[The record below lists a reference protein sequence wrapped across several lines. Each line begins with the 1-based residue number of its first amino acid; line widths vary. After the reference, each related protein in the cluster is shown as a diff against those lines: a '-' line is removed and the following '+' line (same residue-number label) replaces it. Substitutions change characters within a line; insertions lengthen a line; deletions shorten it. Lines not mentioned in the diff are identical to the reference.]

1 MFMKSFPPADS
12 ATLVLIVDVESAL
25 RETLEEMLRSEG
37 FRVHVAGDRHRAAEL
52 VREHPVDLVLMNML
66 MPHAEG
72 IGTIIA
78 VRSVRPELRIIAMS
92 CGNGDAA
99 DHFLPLAKSLGASAL
114 LRDPLDR
121 EKLLDAIRGQ
131 LDGALRQMAS

>member
-1 MFMKSFPPADS
+1 MKSFPPADS
-12 ATLVLIVDVESAL
+12 ATLVLIVDEASPL
-25 RETLEEMLRSEG
+25 RETLERMLGEEG

-52 VREHPVDLVLMNML
+52 VREHAIDLVLMNML

-78 VRSVRPELRIIAMS
+78 VRSVRPDLRIIAMS
-92 CGNGDAA
+92 SGNGDAA

-121 EKLLDAIRGQ
+121 EKLIDAIRTQ
-131 LDGALRQMAS
+131 LGEGLRQMAY